1 MADHPM
7 RLCYCGV
14 FALTLSKTV
23 KEGEESHIALLCI
36 FFLTTLV
43 DYMMFKN
50 LTGKGITYGIVMHL
64 LSDILGGLCDVS
76 AVVTEEGKWAAQPF

>member
-1 MADHPM
+1 MDDHPK

-36 FFLTTLV
+36 FFLTTLE
-43 DYMMFKN
+43 DYVMF
-50 LTGKGITYGIVMHL
+50 LL
-64 LSDILGGLCDVS
+64 LSLKKENGQHSHFDSRDICFHYFLFC
-76 AVVTEEGKWAAQPF
+76 F

>member
-50 LTGKGITYGIVMHL
+50 LTGRGITYGIVMHL
-64 LSDILGGLCDVS
+64 LSDILGGLYDVS